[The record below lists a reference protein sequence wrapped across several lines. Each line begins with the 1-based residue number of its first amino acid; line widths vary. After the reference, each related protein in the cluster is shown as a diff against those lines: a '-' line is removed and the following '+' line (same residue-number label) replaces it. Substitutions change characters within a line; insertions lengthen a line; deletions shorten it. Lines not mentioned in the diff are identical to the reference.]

1 MKNESLLRRCL
12 RYIGIIIYFG
22 MLVLGCTP
30 LYMSMVFGKV
40 APDALLMQLVAP
52 QSGTPLAYYLKYL
65 AFAILPA
72 LVICLLT
79 VYLWRKLAKL
89 KQNKRKSWQ
98 IVGSLAIVVICL
110 AACLNFERYTGL
122 SRYVFNRLY
131 DNPFIANHYVDTKNV
146 NLKFPEKKR
155 NLIYIWSE
163 SMEASYQ
170 DPANGGCMPDNLIP
184 ELTKLAQDNYSFS
197 CNDKNG
203 GFIPVQTAT
212 YTLGSMVAQ
221 MSGLPWITP
230 FRQPND
236 TPPGAFLPG
245 AYNLGDILAKNGYKN
260 VFFSGAS
267 AKFGRQENW
276 FLQHGNYD
284 VIDLHRL
291 RAMGK
296 VSKDYQ
302 KFWGVEDQKLFAFAK
317 EKLTELAKGK
327 QPFNFQLEL
336 MDTHGPEGWPTDGY
350 TANKYPDDKYAN
362 VLIGASKMINEFV
375 DWVKEQPFFA
385 NTTIII
391 VGDHFTMAPN
401 YHRHYLPNTRP
412 SVYNCIINPLL
423 NETDKSKLRLKNR
436 TAVTMDM
443 FPTTLAALG
452 VQIEGERLA
461 LGTNLFSG
469 RSTLAEVNSLNALNQ
484 AFTQNSNFYCNNFLH
499 KDWLKKPET
508 TK

>member
-1 MKNESLLRRCL
+1 MKNKSVLKQSLLYL
-12 RYIGIIIYFG
+12 GLIGYLAVLILGLTPIY
-22 MLVLGCTP
+22 M
-30 LYMSMVFGKV
+30 YMVFGRV
-40 APDALLMQLVAP
+40 APDALLMQLLAP
-52 QSGTPLAYYLKYL
+52 QSGTPLAYYFKY
-65 AFAILPA
+65 FCFTFLPA
-72 LVICLLT
+72 LLIWLLT
-79 VYLWRKLAKL
+79 IFAWRKLDKLAVPKKQHAKKL
-89 KQNKRKSWQ
+89 A
-98 IVGSLAIVVICL
+98 SLCIALVCL
-110 AACLNFERYTGL
+110 LSCLNFERYTGL

-146 NLKFPEKKR
+146 NLTFPKAKR

-170 DPANGGCMPDNLIP
+170 DVANGGCMQENLIP
-184 ELTKLAQDNYSFS
+184 ELTKLAKENYSFS
-197 CNDKNG
+197 HNAKNG

-276 FLQHGNYD
+276 FLQHGDYD
-284 VIDLHRL
+284 VIDLHKL
-291 RAMGK
+291 RQMGK
-296 VSKDYQ
+296 VSKDYN
-302 KFWGVEDQKLFAFAK
+302 KFWGIEDEKIFAFAK
-317 EKLTELAKGK
+317 DKLTELAKDK

-336 MDTHGPEGWPTDGY
+336 MDTHGPYGWPTPGY
-350 TANKYPDDKYAN
+350 TSSKYPKDKYAN
-362 VLIGASKMINEFV
+362 VLVGASKMISEFV
-375 DWVKEQPFFA
+375 DWLKEQDFYK
-385 NTTIII
+385 NTTIVI

-401 YHRHYLPNTRP
+401 YHDRYLADNQP

-423 NETDKSKLRLKNR
+423 PDDVKDKVRLKNR
-436 TAVTMDM
+436 TPVTMDM

-452 VQIEGERLA
+452 VKIAGERLA
-461 LGTNLFSG
+461 LGTNLFSDKA
-469 RSTLAEVNSLNALNQ
+469 TLAEENGLNALNE

-499 KDWLKKPET
+499 KDWLKRPEAN
-508 TK
+508 